1 MTDNIAGHQEIYP
14 LVDLNHC
21 YRVEKTQRPRP
32 LDEGGTDDF
41 ENQPPTVNIAN
52 APIDSVF
59 PDTVVVYRLVV
70 LSVQGEGQRG
80 QIERLAVVDFPATF
94 SFVSIGR

>member
-1 MTDNIAGHQEIYP
+1 
-14 LVDLNHC
+14 
-21 YRVEKTQRPRP
+21 
-32 LDEGGTDDF
+32 
-41 ENQPPTVNIAN
+41 
-52 APIDSVF
+52 
-59 PDTVVVYRLVV
+59 VVVYRLVV